1 MLSSIPRCSAVSEL
15 FSHVRALVLAPAT
28 VGGKVVSVRALPAD
42 CRPTQ
47 ANIDTVRA
55 EYGRRGPARRAGR
68 CSMASTTAVPVTG
81 SELVAE
87 ILAGIRAERESFP
100 AGAGR
105 DGYADGAIE
114 QTRRISGL
122 LGALRRDG
130 AAMAAETARQ
140 DAADHYAAAH
150 AAAGAGGR
158 YEGGYAAG
166 AAAACAAVDR
176 ILTHTITAAGGR

>member
-1 MLSSIPRCSAVSEL
+1 MSEP
-15 FSHVRALVLAPAT
+15 FSRVRALTLAPTAAC
-28 VGGKVVSVRALPAD
+28 GQVVSVRALPAD

-47 ANIDTVRA
+47 ADIDTARA
-55 EYGRRGPARRAGR
+55 EYGHRGPARRAGR
-68 CSMASTTAVPVTG
+68 CLTTSAMAVPMTG

-87 ILAGIRAERESFP
+87 ILAGIRAERDSFP

-114 QTRRISGL
+114 QTRCLSGL

-150 AAAGAGGR
+150 ATATAGGR
-158 YEGGYAAG
+158 YESAYAAG

-176 ILTHTITAAGGR
+176 ILAHTITAAGGR